1 MWLLCCCCT
10 VLLGDVFFFLEV
22 CALLCRHAAMFICC
36 SMDYADIR
44 LQRIWTMR
52 LFLPAYLLFTI
63 LSAMNTVTKRTTH
76 DITHWFCKNKRKQKT
91 NQLFG
96 CAHVCLCNGSPAVTI
111 ACWHVQPLTS
121 SITALD
127 LRVESG
133 ITTRFGGG
141 EWVIGPF
148 RKKCLGNDPKWVE

>member
-1 MWLLCCCCT
+1 MWRLL
-10 VLLGDVFFFLEV
+10 LLYSITRRCFCFLEV
-22 CALLCRHAAMFICC
+22 CSLLCRHANV
-36 SMDYADIR
+36 
-44 LQRIWTMR
+44 
-52 LFLPAYLLFTI
+52 YLLLDGLCWHKAAKDLNYVIVFASISLFTI

-76 DITHWFCKNKRKQKT
+76 DITHWFCKNKRKQIM

-121 SITALD
+121 SIAAHD

-133 ITTRFGGG
+133 ITTKFGGG
-141 EWVIGPF
+141 EWVIGPV
-148 RKKCLGNDPKWVE
+148 RKNI

>member
-10 VLLGDVFFFLEV
+10 VLLGDVFVSSRFVLY
-22 CALLCRHAAMFICC
+22 CADTQMLICC

-44 LQRIWTMR
+44 LQRIWTMW
-52 LFLPAYLLFTI
+52 LFLPAYPLFTI

-76 DITHWFCKNKRKQKT
+76 DITHWFCENKRKQRM

-121 SITALD
+121 SIAAHD

-133 ITTRFGGG
+133 ITTKFGGG

-148 RKKCLGNDPKWVE
+148 RKNI